1 MPIQYVTDDIG
12 NPTAVVVPID
22 EWDALLSKIGA
33 IEPKRDDTKYLLG
46 SEAMKKR
53 LLEAKE
59 RRGGRTWEEVKDAL
73 GL

>member
-1 MPIQYVTDDIG
+1 MSVQYVTDDAG

-22 EWDALLSKIGA
+22 EWYALISKVYA
-33 IEPKRDDTKYLLG
+33 VEPTRDDTEYLLQ

-53 LLEAKE
+53 LLEA
-59 RRGGRTWEEVKDAL
+59 RARSGGRSWEEVKDAL